1 MGTQYMTEDI
11 YSDIRPYYDNEVPD
25 VIERLSNDSELCKV
39 IARYKFPRAWW
50 LVVPIIGMVLRR
62 RLAHI
67 KSVADV
73 QHYVA
78 KYMEHMIN
86 YTTDGLSV
94 SGLEKLDKQQAYLF
108 VSNHRDIAMDPA
120 LTNMS
125 LHRHG
130 MNTVRIAI
138 GDNLL
143 TKNFV
148 SDLMRI
154 NKSFLV
160 RRSIKGKAL
169 FRALKTLSSYIKHS
183 VDTGH
188 SVWIA
193 QREGRAK
200 DGLDAT
206 DPTIIK
212 MFDMARAKG
221 DDFAEYIQSLRM
233 VPLSIAYEWD
243 PCDMMKASELAAKAQ
258 SGAYNKAEGED
269 VTSIAKGIAGF
280 KGRIHLHFG
289 EVLNANFES
298 ADQVATAMDDSVIGH
313 YHLFHS
319 NWLAYR
325 ELHGDG
331 ADHLFNGQVVR
342 AKTRTEFE
350 RRKAA
355 CTSEQLPYWLA
366 QYANPV
372 VARLAH
378 DSARDSAA

>member
-1 MGTQYMTEDI
+1 MGTQHMTEDI
-11 YSDIRPYYDNEVPD
+11 YSDIRPYYDDEVPA
-25 VIERLSNDSELCKV
+25 VIERLSNDSELCEV

-50 LVVPIIGMVLRR
+50 LAKPIVAMVLRR
-62 RLAHI
+62 RLANI
-67 KSVADV
+67 TTVSDV

-78 KYMEHMIN
+78 NYMEHMLKT
-86 YTTDGLSV
+86 TTDGLSV
-94 SGLEKLDKQQAYLF
+94 SGLDKLDKQQAYLF
-108 VSNHRDIAMDPA
+108 VSNHRDIALDPA
-120 LTNMS
+120 LTNIS
-125 LHRHG
+125 LHRAG
-130 MNTVRIAI
+130 MNTLRIAI

-160 RRSIKGKAL
+160 RRSITGKAL

-183 VDTGH
+183 IDTGH

-200 DGLDAT
+200 DGRDAT

-221 DDFAEYIQSLRM
+221 DDFAQYIQSLRM

-243 PCDMMKASELAAKAQ
+243 PCDMMKASELAAKANTGCYQ
-258 SGAYNKAEGED
+258 KAEGED
-269 VTSIAKGIAGF
+269 VSSIAKGIAGY

-289 EVLNANFES
+289 DVLCDAYED
-298 ADQVATAMDDSVIGH
+298 ADQVAAAMDDSVIGN

-325 ELHGDG
+325 ELHGEG
-331 ADHLFNGQVVR
+331 ADHLFEGQVVS
-342 AKTRTEFE
+342 AKSRTEFE
-350 RRKAA
+350 RRKTA
-355 CTSEQLPYWLA
+355 CTAEQLPFWLA

>member
-1 MGTQYMTEDI
+1 MTDDI
-11 YSDIRPYYDNEVPD
+11 YSDIRPYYDDEIPS
-25 VIERLSNDSELCKV
+25 VIERLSYDSELCEV

-50 LVVPIIGMVLRR
+50 LAKPMVGWMLRR
-62 RLAHI
+62 RLANI
-67 KSVADV
+67 KTVSDV

-78 KYMEHMIN
+78 NYMDHMLKT
-86 YTTDGLSV
+86 TTDGLTV

-120 LTNMS
+120 VTNMS
-125 LHRHG
+125 LHRNG

-160 RRSIKGKAL
+160 RRSITGKAL
-169 FRALKTLSSYIKHS
+169 FRALKLLSSYIKES

-221 DDFAEYIQSLRM
+221 DDFAAFIQSLRM

-243 PCDMMKASELAAKAQ
+243 PCDLLKARELAAKTN
-258 SGAYNKAEGED
+258 GGVYKKAEGED
-269 VTSIAKGIAGF
+269 VTSIAKGIAGY

-289 EVLNANFES
+289 DMLVGNYAD
-298 ADQVATAMDDSVIGH
+298 ADQVAAAMDNSVIGN
-313 YHLFHS
+313 YRLFHS

-325 ELHGDG
+325 ELHGEG
-331 ADHLFNGQVVR
+331 ADHLFKDQKISPKSR
-342 AKTRTEFE
+342 AEFE
-350 RRKAA
+350 RRKAQ
-355 CTSEQLPYWLA
+355 CNETLLTYWLA

-378 DSARDSAA
+378 DNARESDA

>member
-1 MGTQYMTEDI
+1 MTDDI
-11 YSDIRPYYDNEVPD
+11 YGDIRPYDDDEIPG
-25 VIERLSNDSELCKV
+25 VIERLSNDRELCEV

-50 LVVPIIGMVLRR
+50 LVKPLVGWVLRR
-62 RLAHI
+62 RLADIHTV
-67 KSVADV
+67 SDV

-78 KYMEHMIN
+78 NYMEHMLET
-86 YTTDGLSV
+86 TTDGLSV
-94 SGLEKLDKQQAYLF
+94 SGVEKLDKHHAYLF
-108 VSNHRDIAMDPA
+108 VSNHRDIALDPA
-120 LTNMS
+120 VTNIS
-125 LHRHG
+125 LHRNG

-160 RRSIKGKAL
+160 RRSITGKAL

-183 VDTGH
+183 IDSGH

-200 DGLDAT
+200 DGLDVT

-212 MFDMARAKG
+212 MFDMARTKG
-221 DDFAEYIQSLRM
+221 DDFAPFIHSLRM

-243 PCDMMKASELAAKAQ
+243 PCDMMKARELAAKAN
-258 SGAYNKAEGED
+258 GGTYKKAEGED
-269 VTSIAKGIAGF
+269 VSSIAKGISGY

-289 EVLNANFES
+289 DMLVGNYEE
-298 ADQVATAMDDSVIGH
+298 ADQVAAAMDDSVIAN
-313 YHLFHS
+313 YHLFQS

-325 ELHGDG
+325 ELYGSS
-331 ADHLFNGQVVR
+331 ADHLFKDQAIS
-342 AKTRTEFE
+342 AKVRTEFE
-350 RRKAA
+350 RRKAMCGEA
-355 CTSEQLPYWLA
+355 LLPFWLA

-378 DSARDSAA
+378 DSARDNVA